1 MTARVK
7 TFIGTESREMRISRV
22 QSARLRLI
30 GVLTFMSLIEF
41 STICMAY
48 YVEVPLWLMIA
59 SIVCVVF
66 NMPLIWWLSS
76 LWWEQRK
83 REKELRRQQ
92 FNKYSL

>member
-7 TFIGTESREMRISRV
+7 TFIGTESREMRISRI

-41 STICMAY
+41 STIGMAY
-48 YVEVPLWLMIA
+48 YVEIPLWLMIA
-59 SIVCVVF
+59 SIICVVL
-66 NMPLIWWLSS
+66 NMPLIWWLCS
-76 LWWEQRK
+76 LWWEQRQH
-83 REKELRRQQ
+83 EKELRRQQ